1 MTSTA
6 ASESPLD
13 GVDGL
18 VFFSFPLHQPGKPE
32 TSRADHLGEVAV
44 PTVFLSGPRDELPDL
59 GLLRSVCADLRG
71 RATLHALDTA
81 DHGQKILKHSRRN
94 DEDVSI
100 EMARGVREWAARLS

>member
-18 VFFSFPLHQPGKPE
+18 VFFSFPLHQPGKPD
-32 TSRADHLGEVAV
+32 TSRADHLGAVAV